1 MCSSDLTRKAI
12 EDNWLT
18 YPFKINSYS
27 AIIGDGSIN
36 MVEYPINVSTMFYR
50 CEQILRDGGVFAVK
64 FFTRPMKPITKD
76 DLMNVI
82 EGHIKINPCAFNRM
96 IVAYNAEITGT
107 PSVPNKSILETLE
120 LLVTDVDKLIE
131 NTGWDKDF
139 YLARYE
145 SYRKSQL
152 VTNIPNREE
161 LLKLAPKYSYFV
173 ESEGYDFCE
182 NTPILTFTK

>member
-1 MCSSDLTRKAI
+1 
-12 EDNWLT
+12 
-18 YPFKINSYS
+18 
-27 AIIGDGSIN
+27 
-36 MVEYPINVSTMFYR
+36 
-50 CEQILRDGGVFAVK
+50 
-64 FFTRPMKPITKD
+64 MKPITKD

-107 PSVPNKSILETLE
+107 PSVPNKSILGTIESLI
-120 LLVTDVDKLIE
+120 DIDKLVE
-131 NTGWDKDF
+131 NTGWDKQLF
-139 YLARYE
+139 E

-152 VTNIPNREE
+152 VTNIPNRKE
-161 LLKLAPKYSYFV
+161 LLQLAPKNSYFV